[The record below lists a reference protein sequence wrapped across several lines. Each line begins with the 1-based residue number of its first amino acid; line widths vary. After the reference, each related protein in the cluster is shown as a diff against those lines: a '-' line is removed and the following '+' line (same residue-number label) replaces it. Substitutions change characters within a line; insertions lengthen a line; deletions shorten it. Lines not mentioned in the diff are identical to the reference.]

1 MNKLCKGDLIM
12 MILSK
17 NISIDIM
24 KFFLNTSVPK
34 ILNERAC
41 IASIGKK

>member
-1 MNKLCKGDLIM
+1 MTY
-12 MILSK
+12 LSK
-17 NISIDIM
+17 NISLEIM

>member
-1 MNKLCKGDLIM
+1 M

-24 KFFLNTSVPK
+24 KFFLNTSVPR

-41 IASIGKK
+41 ITSIGKE